1 MMKRKERSFRVRVP
15 ASALSRITRLLPLIV
30 LIGIP
35 LSAAAGTQAPAAPAG
50 LSLYG
55 QSWAV
60 VVGVDRFKQRT
71 VSRLNYAAN
80 DARSVAKALVP
91 LGFPEKNITVLL
103 NEQATRGEIERVLS
117 SAIRRAAGPN
127 DRLVIFFATH
137 GVTLSLPGGGEEGY
151 LLPHDGDP
159 DDLPLTALAMQQLKQ
174 IGQRIAAKHILI
186 AVDACYG
193 GLSLLRAQAPSVVD
207 RRYLELVGRSRVM
220 QVLTA
225 GRKDEPVIEERGHGV
240 FTRALLDGLEGHADE
255 NRDGLI
261 TLSELGAWMHPRVAQ
276 ASDYKQDMQ
285 WGSLDGEGQF
295 VFVLAPA
302 PPAPVTLA
310 PARPPAEVPRV
321 PPPPRPSGPPVAP
334 APVAPAPAPPP
345 VIAAIPPAKGPGDAL
360 VGTWE
365 GSINSEFSRGTVR
378 LVITR
383 SGDGLEGTLV
393 LGSVTAEGRTFGVGL
408 PESLA
413 LSRHIGSRLLTR
425 VRITDRVVGFVVA
438 GPPEDLAVDAELSR
452 NGRALTGATRTG
464 GFTYELRLQRK

>member
-1 MMKRKERSFRVRVP
+1 MTRNERHVRLGFP
-15 ASALSRITRLLPLIV
+15 ASVLSGITLLIPLIV
-30 LIGIP
+30 LVGIP
-35 LSAAAGTQAPAAPAG
+35 LRAAAGTQAPAAPAA

-80 DARSVAKALVP
+80 DARAVAKALVP
-91 LGFPEKNITVLL
+91 LGFPEKNITMLL

-137 GVTLSLPGGGEEGY
+137 GVTLTLPGGGEEGY

-295 VFVLAPA
+295 VFVLPPA
-302 PPAPVTLA
+302 PSPVTLA
-310 PARPPAEVPRV
+310 PARPSADAPPV
-321 PPPPRPSGPPVAP
+321 PPPPRPSAPPVAP
-334 APVAPAPAPPP
+334 APPVPIPAPPP
-345 VIAAIPPAKGPGDAL
+345 TIAAIPPAKGPGDAL

-365 GSINSEFSRGTVR
+365 GSISSEFSRGTVR

-383 SGDGLEGTLV
+383 SGEALEGTLV
-393 LGSVTAEGRTFGVGL
+393 LSNVTAEGRVFGVGL

-413 LSRHIGSRLLTR
+413 LSRHIGSRLLSR
-425 VRITDRVVGFVVA
+425 VRISDRVVGFVA
-438 GPPEDLAVDAELSR
+438 TGPPEELAVNGELSR

>member
-1 MMKRKERSFRVRVP
+1 M
-15 ASALSRITRLLPLIV
+15 SRITLLVPLIV

-35 LSAAAGTQAPAAPAG
+35 LSVVAAGAQAPAAPPG

-60 VVGVDRFKQRT
+60 VVGVDRFKHRT
-71 VSRLNYAAN
+71 VSRLNYATN

-91 LGFPEKNITVLL
+91 LGFPEKNITMLL
-103 NEQATRGEIERVLS
+103 DEQATRGEIERVLS
-117 SAIRRAAGPN
+117 SAIRRVAGPN

-193 GLSLLRAQAPSVVD
+193 GFSLLRAQAPPVTD

-240 FTRALLDGLEGHADE
+240 FTRKLIDGLEGHADE

-295 VFVLAPA
+295 VFVLPPSPA
-302 PPAPVTLA
+302 APVTLA
-310 PARPPAEVPRV
+310 PARSPAEAPRA
-321 PPPPRPSGPPVAP
+321 PEPPRPSAPPVAP
-334 APVAPAPAPPP
+334 APVAPAPAAPPA
-345 VIAAIPPAKGPGDAL
+345 VAAIPPAKGPGDAL

-365 GSINSEFSRGTVR
+365 GSIHSQWSRGTVR
-378 LVITR
+378 LVITKG
-383 SGDGLEGTLV
+383 GDGLEGTLV
-393 LGSVTAEGRTFGVGL
+393 LGSVTAEGRGPIGVGL
-408 PESLA
+408 AETLA
-413 LSRHIGSRLLTR
+413 LSQHTGSHPLTR
-425 VRITDRVVGFVVA
+425 LRIDDRAVGFVAA
-438 GPPEDLAVDAELSR
+438 GSPEDLAIDGELSR
-452 NGRALTGATRTG
+452 NGRVLTGTTRAG
-464 GFTYELRLQRK
+464 GFAYELRLQRK

>member
-1 MMKRKERSFRVRVP
+1 MKPV
-15 ASALSRITRLLPLIV
+15 LSRITLLIPLIV

-35 LSAAAGTQAPAAPAG
+35 LGAAAGTQAPAAPPAP
-50 LSLYG
+50 SLYG

-91 LGFPEKNITVLL
+91 LGFPEKNITMLL
-103 NEQATRGEIERVLS
+103 NEQATRSEIERVLS

-159 DDLPLTALAMQQLKQ
+159 DDLPFTALAMQQLKQ

-225 GRKDEPVIEERGHGV
+225 GRRDEPVIEDRGHGV

-295 VFVLAPA
+295 VFVLPPA
-302 PPAPVTLA
+302 PPSPPSPVTPA
-310 PARPPAEVPRV
+310 PARPPADAPRV
-321 PPPPRPSGPPVAP
+321 PPPRPSVPPVAPAPMPP

-345 VIAAIPPAKGPGDAL
+345 TIAAIPPAKGPGDAL

-365 GSINSEFSRGTVR
+365 GTITSEFSRGMVR

-383 SGDGLEGTLV
+383 SGEGLEGTLV
-393 LGSVTAEGRTFGVGL
+393 LSNVTAEGRAFGVGL

-425 VRITDRVVGFVVA
+425 LRISDRVVGFVA
-438 GPPEDLAVDAELSR
+438 TGPPEDLAVNAELSR
-452 NGRALTGATRTG
+452 NGRGLTGATRTG
-464 GFTYELRLQRK
+464 GYTYELRLQRK

>member
-1 MMKRKERSFRVRVP
+1 MTSRRRLPALIAVVVAVGLLCGA
-15 ASALSRITRLLPLIV
+15 ASA
-30 LIGIP
+30 
-35 LSAAAGTQAPAAPAG
+35 QAPADGA
-50 LSLYG
+50 LYG

-60 VVGVDRFKQRT
+60 VVGVDRFKHRT

-91 LGFPEKNITVLL
+91 LGFPEKNITMLL
-103 NEQATRGEIERVLS
+103 DEQATRGAIERVLS
-117 SAIRRAAGPN
+117 SVIRRAAGPN

-137 GVTLSLPGGGEEGY
+137 GLTLSLPGGGEEGY

-159 DDLPLTALAMQQLKQ
+159 EDLPLTALAMQQLKQ
-174 IGQRIAAKHILI
+174 IGQRIPAKHILI

-193 GLSLLRAQAPSVVD
+193 GFSLLRAQAPAVTD

-220 QVLTA
+220 QVLAA

-240 FTRALLDGLEGHADE
+240 FTRKLIDGLEGHADD

-295 VFVLAPA
+295 VFVLPPRPGPPVAVAPA
-302 PPAPVTLA
+302 PPPSDAPRAPQPPA
-310 PARPPAEVPRV
+310 PAVP
-321 PPPPRPSGPPVAP
+321 
-334 APVAPAPAPPP
+334 APAPAPPP
-345 VIAAIPPAKGPGDAL
+345 AVAALPPAPGPGDVL

-365 GSINSEFSRGTVR
+365 GSITSQWSRGAVR

-383 SGDGLEGTLV
+383 RGDDLEGTLV
-393 LGSVTAEGRTFGVGL
+393 LGSVTAEGRGSIGVGL
-408 PESLA
+408 PETLA
-413 LSRHIGSRLLTR
+413 LSQHAGAHPVRR
-425 VRITDRVVGFVVA
+425 VRITGRAVGFVAA
-438 GPPEDLAVDAELSR
+438 GAPEDLAVDGELSR
-452 NGRALTGATRTG
+452 NGRVLTGSTRAG
-464 GFTYELRLQRK
+464 GFAYDLRLQRK